1 MSISIKSVF
10 IESVINEIEQLSL
23 IEKMQILEYLIKEI
37 KQSVEAIAVIPKPKY
52 KVTDFYGIA
61 PNLLS
66 GKDAQE
72 WVNQMRDEWEEREAW
87 R

>member
-1 MSISIKSVF
+1 MSLSIESVSIK
-10 IESVINEIEQLSL
+10 SVINEIEQLSL

-37 KQSVEAIAVIPKPKY
+37 KQSVEAIPVTPKPKY
-52 KVTDFYGIA
+52 KVTDFHGIA
-61 PNLLS
+61 PNLLA

-72 WVNQMRDEWEEREAW
+72 WVNQMRDEWEEREEW